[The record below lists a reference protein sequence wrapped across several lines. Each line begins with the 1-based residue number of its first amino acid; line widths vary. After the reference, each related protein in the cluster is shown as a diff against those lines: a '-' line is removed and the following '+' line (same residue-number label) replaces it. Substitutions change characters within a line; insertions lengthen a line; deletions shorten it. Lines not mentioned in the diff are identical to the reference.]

1 MECNIDNAGCDH
13 TCTDVPEG
21 YQCTCFNGYD
31 LYTQDRTAN
40 FSLRLTENGL
50 LDGDVYYINHTCV
63 RKLIYNQYCLVDWK
77 EEKNKWW
84 QVISLAIATWTINL
98 GHTKV

>member
-13 TCTDVPEG
+13 TCTDVPGG

-63 RKLIYNQYCLVDWK
+63 RKLIYNQYCSVDWK
-77 EEKNKWW
+77 EEKK
-84 QVISLAIATWTINL
+84 QVMAGDLTSHSNL
-98 GHTKV
+98 NH

>member
-13 TCTDVPEG
+13 TCTDVPGG

-77 EEKNKWW
+77 KKKKKMKTKKPDKNK
-84 QVISLAIATWTINL
+84 NL
-98 GHTKV
+98 KHKFWLK